1 MVEADGGEGGD
12 GEGGAEGGQEG
23 AVDGVRVDGG
33 GVGGELGPLG

>member
-23 AVDGVRVDGG
+23 AVDGMGVDGG
-33 GVGGELGPLG
+33 GRGEEGPLG